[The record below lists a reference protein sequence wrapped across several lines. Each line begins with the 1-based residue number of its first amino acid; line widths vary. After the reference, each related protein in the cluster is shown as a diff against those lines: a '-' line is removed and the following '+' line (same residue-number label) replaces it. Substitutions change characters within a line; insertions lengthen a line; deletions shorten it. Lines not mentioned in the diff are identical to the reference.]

1 MRKVFG
7 GALVAMFLTFVG
19 TGNAIEFKEFT
30 DIQYP
35 DTDFLLD
42 KYHNTYSFTHDITDN
57 GFKSTAYTITS
68 ADISLAFY
76 DNVDH
81 VGRFPD
87 IFDLIKE
94 HVSFSFDGVS
104 QGQKEIDT
112 ETIHFL
118 VDAQLLQNDGT
129 LQVTLKNLKGD
140 VYFDQSTLKA
150 YATENAP
157 AAPTP
162 TPEPGSLLLLGSGLV
177 GLAIKGRK
185 RLGITRRETL

>member
-94 HVSFSFDGVS
+94 HEVSPSTECPRGRRKSTQKRFIFWLMLSFYKTTG
-104 QGQKEIDT
+104 
-112 ETIHFL
+112 HC
-118 VDAQLLQNDGT
+118 
-129 LQVTLKNLKGD
+129 
-140 VYFDQSTLKA
+140 
-150 YATENAP
+150 
-157 AAPTP
+157 
-162 TPEPGSLLLLGSGLV
+162 
-177 GLAIKGRK
+177 R
-185 RLGITRRETL
+185 